1 MGLRGPGAKPVK
13 RKASAPEP
21 QKRPKR
27 HAWQR
32 AGLSR
37 AGRVIAF
44 LESLPIT
51 AGAHAG
57 RKMKLRPW
65 QRQEIEAVY
74 RADGKGRR
82 IVRTWLFTL
91 PRKNGK
97 TALAAGLALCHLV
110 GPEAEP
116 RGQVYSAAA
125 DRNQA
130 ALLYAEMRAIID
142 AVDWMQQRIIVRDF
156 NKHLEDA
163 ETGSIY
169 QALSADARTKH
180 GFSASFIVYDELAQ
194 APNRD
199 LYDVLTTSTAARAEP
214 LTVVISTQNADPLH
228 VMSELV
234 DYGRQVID
242 GTIEDPTFHATIYSA
257 PMDADPWA
265 EETWRACNPALGD
278 FRSLEEMRT
287 SAKQAQRIP
296 ARESA
301 FRLLYLNQPVEA
313 DDRFIHAAD
322 WLACKAEIDRA
333 ALIGKRCWAGLD
345 LSSTRDLSALVLY
358 FPDDGGA
365 ILPFFW
371 CPADELDK
379 REDVDRVPYRT
390 WARAGLIEPTPG
402 RSINKQAIA
411 LRLADVA
418 QQYRLQ
424 AVAYDRWSIEE
435 LRRIMADEGIR
446 LPLVE
451 FGQGY
456 KDFSPALAAT
466 ESAILDR
473 RITHDGSPILTWNLA
488 NAVVDT
494 DPAGNRKLSKDRA
507 RERID
512 GLVALAMALGQHA
525 KEPAAQSPVELSVS
539 LLSL

>member
-13 RKASAPEP
+13 RKAATPAA
-21 QKRPKR
+21 KGRPKR
-27 HAWQR
+27 HPWQR
-32 AGLSR
+32 PGLSR
-37 AGRVIAF
+37 AARVIAF
-44 LESLPIT
+44 IESLPIT

-65 QRQEIEAVY
+65 QRREIEQVY
-74 RADGKGRR
+74 RTDRKGLR

-97 TALAAGLALCHLV
+97 TALAAALALCHLC
-110 GPEAEP
+110 GPEAEA

-125 DRNQA
+125 DKYQA
-130 ALLYAEMRAIID
+130 ALLYNEMRAIID
-142 AVDWMQQRIIVRDF
+142 ATPWMQERVIVRDF

-169 QALSADARTKH
+169 LALSADAKTKH
-180 GFSASFIVYDELAQ
+180 GFSASFIIYDELAQ
-194 APNRD
+194 APNRE

-214 LTVVISTQNADPLH
+214 LAVVISTQNADPLH

-234 DYGRQVID
+234 DYGRKVLDGAID
-242 GTIEDPTFHATIYSA
+242 DPSFHATIYSA
-257 PMDADPWA
+257 PMEADPWDEA
-265 EETWRACNPALGD
+265 TWRACNPALGD

-322 WLACKAEIDRA
+322 WLACKREIDRQRLA
-333 ALIGKRCWAGLD
+333 GKRCWAGLD

-379 REDVDRVPYRT
+379 REDIDRVPYRT

-402 RSINKQAIA
+402 RSINKTAIA
-411 LRLADVA
+411 LRLAEVA
-418 QQYRLQ
+418 QTYRLQ

-451 FGQGY
+451 HGQGY
-456 KDFSPALAAT
+456 KDFSPALSAL

-473 RITHDGSPILTWNLA
+473 RISHDGNPILTWNLA

-494 DPAGNRKLSKDRA
+494 DPAGNRKLAKERA

-512 GLVALAMALGQHA
+512 GLVAMAMALGIHA
-525 KEPAAQSPVELSVS
+525 KEPAAPPPAELRVEVFS
-539 LLSL
+539 L

>member
-1 MGLRGPGAKPVK
+1 MGLRGPGAKPVT
-13 RKASAPEP
+13 RKAAAQAPA
-21 QKRPKR
+21 KRRR

-32 AGLSR
+32 KGLSR

-44 LESLPIT
+44 LNSLPIT
-51 AGAHAG
+51 SGAHAG

-65 QRQEIEAVY
+65 QRSEIEAVY
-74 RADGKGRR
+74 ATDGKGRR
-82 IVRTWLFTL
+82 AVRTWLFTL

-97 TALAAGLALCHLV
+97 TQLAAGLALCHLV
-110 GPEAEP
+110 GPEAEA

-142 AVDWMQQRIIVRDF
+142 AAPWMQDRVVIRDF
-156 NKHLEDA
+156 NKSLEDS
-163 ETGSIY
+163 ETGSTY
-169 QALSADARTKH
+169 QALSADSRTKH
-180 GFSASFIVYDELAQ
+180 GFSASCIIYDELAQ

-199 LYDVLTTSTAARAEP
+199 LFDVLTTSTAARAEP
-214 LTVVISTQNADPLH
+214 LTIVISTQNADPLH

-234 DYGRQVID
+234 DYGVKVNE
-242 GTIEDPTFHATIYSA
+242 GTITDPSFHATIYTA
-257 PMDADPWA
+257 PMEADPWA

-287 SAKQAQRIP
+287 SARQAQRIP

-301 FRLLYLNQPVEA
+301 FRLLYLNQPLEA

-322 WLACKAEIDRA
+322 WLACQAPIDRA
-333 ALIGKRCWAGLD
+333 ALLGKRCWAGLD

-358 FPDDGGA
+358 FPDQGGA
-365 ILPFFW
+365 IIPFFW
-371 CPADELDK
+371 CPADELDR
-379 REDVDRVPYRT
+379 REDQDRVPYRT

-402 RSINKQAIA
+402 RSVNKVAIA
-411 LRLADVA
+411 LRLAEVA
-418 QQYRLQ
+418 QLYKLQ

-446 LPLVE
+446 LPLQE

-456 KDFSPALAAT
+456 KDFSPALAAL
-466 ESAILDR
+466 ESAVLDR
-473 RITHDGSPILTWNLA
+473 RIAHEGHPILTWNLA
-488 NAVVDT
+488 NCVVEIDA
-494 DPAGNRKLSKDRA
+494 AGNRKLSKERA

-525 KEPAAQSPVELSVS
+525 KEPPAPKPPQVRVS
-539 LLSL
+539 MISL